1 MTDILKA
8 IHNISKL
15 ENWNI
20 EEVILS
26 SNRAISMGEGLES
39 FVKNAFADTFK
50 IENQNEKHLLFS
62 EIFSYEGSKRT
73 PPDLMIKNSDAFEI
87 KKTEV
92 LSTEIQLNSSH
103 PKSKLFKTSTLINN
117 HCKNCETWEEKN
129 FHYIIGHIPKGKNVL
144 SSIWFIDGSVY
155 AADEEVY
162 TNIKDSISDVLEN
175 SNEFDFSETNEI
187 GRINYVDPLKITN
200 LRIRGMWLLQPPY
213 KVFDY
218 LNLYDNKANFQ
229 SIALISK
236 KHYFNYSEES
246 RKLIEN
252 NPKISIKEVF
262 VKNPN
267 NPIQL
272 IESKLI
278 IFKL

>member
-1 MTDILKA
+1 MTDVLKA
-8 IHNISKL
+8 INNISKL

-20 EEVILS
+20 EEVVLS
-26 SNRAISMGEGLES
+26 SNRALSMGEGLES

-50 IENQNEKHLLFS
+50 TENQNEKNILFS
-62 EIFSYEGSKRT
+62 KIFSYEGSKRT
-73 PPDLMIKNSDAFEI
+73 PPDLMLKNGDAFEV
-87 KKTEV
+87 KKMEA
-92 LSTEIQLNSSH
+92 LNSEIQLNSSH
-103 PKSKLFKTSTLINN
+103 PKAKLFKTSSLLNF
-117 HCKNCETWEEKN
+117 HCKNCELWEEKN
-129 FHYIIGHIPKGKNVL
+129 FYYIIGHIPKGKNVL
-144 SSIWFIDGSVY
+144 SSIWFIDGSLY

-162 TNIKDSISDVLEN
+162 TNIKNSISDVLEN

-218 LNLYDNKANFQ
+218 LELYDYNANFQ
-229 SIALISK
+229 SIALIANEN
-236 KHYFNYSEES
+236 YFNYSEEN

-252 NPKISIKEVF
+252 NSNISITEVY

-267 NPIQL
+267 NPI
-272 IESKLI
+272 EAVN
-278 IFKL
+278 

>member
-73 PPDLMIKNSDAFEI
+73 PPDLMIKNGDAFEI

-218 LNLYDNKANFQ
+218 LELYDYNANFQ
-229 SIALISK
+229 SIALIAYEN
-236 KHYFNYSEES
+236 YFNYSEEN

-252 NPKISIKEVF
+252 NSNISITEVY

>member
-15 ENWNI
+15 ENRNI

-73 PPDLMIKNSDAFEI
+73 PPDLMIKNGDAFEI
-87 KKTEV
+87 KKTEF

-236 KHYFNYSEES
+236 KHYFNYSEEN

>member
-73 PPDLMIKNSDAFEI
+73 PPDLMIKNGDAFEI

-129 FHYIIGHIPKGKNVL
+129 FHYIIGHIPTGKNVL

>member
-8 IHNISKL
+8 INNISKL

-20 EEVILS
+20 EEVVLS
-26 SNRAISMGEGLES
+26 SNRAVSMGEGLES

-50 IENQNEKHLLFS
+50 TENQNEKNILFS

-73 PPDLMIKNSDAFEI
+73 PPDLMLKNGDAFEV
-87 KKTEV
+87 KKMEA
-92 LSTEIQLNSSH
+92 LNSEIQLNSSY
-103 PKSKLFKTSTLINN
+103 PKAKLFKSSSLLNF
-117 HCKNCETWEEKN
+117 HCKNCEIWEEKN
-129 FHYIIGHIPKGKNVL
+129 FYYIIGHVPKGNNVL
-144 SSIWFIDGSVY
+144 SSIWFIDGSLYV
-155 AADEEVY
+155 ADEEVY
-162 TNIKDSISDVLEN
+162 TSIKDSLSNVLKN
-175 SNEFDFSETNEI
+175 SNEFDFSKTNEI

-218 LNLYDNKANFQ
+218 LKLYDYNANFQ
-229 SIALISK
+229 SIALISNEN
-236 KHYFNYSEES
+236 YFNYSEEN

-252 NPKISIKEVF
+252 NSKISITKVF

>member
-73 PPDLMIKNSDAFEI
+73 PPDLMIKNGDAFEI

-103 PKSKLFKTSTLINN
+103 LNSKLFKTSTLINN

-162 TNIKDSISDVLEN
+162 TNIKNSISDVLEN

-218 LNLYDNKANFQ
+218 LELYDYNANFQ
-229 SIALISK
+229 SIALIANEN
-236 KHYFNYSEES
+236 YFNYSEEN

-252 NPKISIKEVF
+252 NSNISITEVY

>member
-73 PPDLMIKNSDAFEI
+73 PPDLMIKNGDAFEI

-213 KVFDY
+213 KVFFFFF
-218 LNLYDNKANFQ
+218 LYDNKANFQ

>member
-73 PPDLMIKNSDAFEI
+73 PPDLMIKNGDAFEI

-144 SSIWFIDGSVY
+144 YSIWFIDGSVY

>member
-1 MTDILKA
+1 MTDVLKS
-8 IHNISKL
+8 INNISKL

-50 IENQNEKHLLFS
+50 IDNQNQKNLTFS
-62 EIFSYEGSKRT
+62 QIFSYEGSKRT
-73 PPDLMIKNSDAFEI
+73 PPDLMIKNGDAFEI
-87 KKTEV
+87 KKMEV
-92 LSTEIQLNSSH
+92 LNSEIQLNSSH
-103 PKSKLFKTSTLINN
+103 PKAKLFKSSSLLNY
-117 HCKNCETWEEKN
+117 HCKNCEIWEEKN
-129 FHYIIGHIPKGKNVL
+129 FYYIIGHIPKGKNVL
-144 SSIWFIDGSVY
+144 SSIWFIDGSLY

-162 TNIKDSISDVLEN
+162 INIKNSLSDVLEN

-218 LNLYDNKANFQ
+218 LELYDYNTSFQ
-229 SIALISK
+229 SIALISNEN
-236 KHYFNYSEES
+236 YFNYSDES
-246 RKLIEN
+246 RGLIEN
-252 NPKISIKEVF
+252 NSKISITEVN

-272 IESKLI
+272 IKSKLI
-278 IFKL
+278 IFKI

>member
-1 MTDILKA
+1 MTDVLKS
-8 IHNISKL
+8 INNISKL

-50 IENQNEKHLLFS
+50 IDNQNQKNLTFS
-62 EIFSYEGSKRT
+62 QIFSYEGSKRT
-73 PPDLMIKNSDAFEI
+73 PPDLMIKNGDAFEI
-87 KKTEV
+87 KKMEV
-92 LSTEIQLNSSH
+92 LNSEIQLNSSH
-103 PKSKLFKTSTLINN
+103 PKAKLFKSSSLLNY
-117 HCKNCETWEEKN
+117 HCKNCEIWEEKN
-129 FHYIIGHIPKGKNVL
+129 FYYIIGHIPKGKNVL
-144 SSIWFIDGSVY
+144 SSIWFIDGSLY

-162 TNIKDSISDVLEN
+162 INIKNSLSDVLEN

-218 LNLYDNKANFQ
+218 LELYDYNTSFQ
-229 SIALISK
+229 SIALISNEN
-236 KHYFNYSEES
+236 YFNYSDES
-246 RKLIEN
+246 RGLIEN
-252 NPKISIKEVF
+252 NSKISITEVN

-272 IESKLI
+272 IKSKLI

>member
-8 IHNISKL
+8 INNISKL
-15 ENWNI
+15 ENCNI
-20 EEVILS
+20 EEVVLS
-26 SNRAISMGEGLES
+26 SNRAVSMGEGLES

-50 IENQNEKHLLFS
+50 TENQNEKNILFS

-73 PPDLMIKNSDAFEI
+73 PPDLMLKNGDAFEV
-87 KKTEV
+87 KKMEA
-92 LSTEIQLNSSH
+92 LNSEIQLNSSH
-103 PKSKLFKTSTLINN
+103 PKAKLFKSSSLLNF
-117 HCKNCETWEEKN
+117 HCKNCEIWEEKN
-129 FHYIIGHIPKGKNVL
+129 FYYIIGHVPKGNNVL
-144 SSIWFIDGSVY
+144 SSIWFIDGSLY

-162 TNIKDSISDVLEN
+162 TSIKDSLSNVLKN
-175 SNEFDFSETNEI
+175 SNEFDFSKTNEI

-218 LNLYDNKANFQ
+218 LKLYDYNANFQ
-229 SIALISK
+229 SIALITNEN
-236 KHYFNYSEES
+236 YFNYSEKN

-252 NPKISIKEVF
+252 NSKISITKVL

>member
-73 PPDLMIKNSDAFEI
+73 PPDLMIKNGDAFEI

-162 TNIKDSISDVLEN
+162 TNIKNSISDVLEN

-218 LNLYDNKANFQ
+218 LELYDYNANFQ
-229 SIALISK
+229 SIALIANEN
-236 KHYFNYSEES
+236 YFNYSEEN

-252 NPKISIKEVF
+252 NSNISITEVY

>member
-8 IHNISKL
+8 INNISKL
-15 ENWNI
+15 ENCNI
-20 EEVILS
+20 EEVVLS
-26 SNRAISMGEGLES
+26 SNRAVSMGEGLES

-50 IENQNEKHLLFS
+50 TENQNEKNILFS

-73 PPDLMIKNSDAFEI
+73 PPDLMLKNGDAFEV
-87 KKTEV
+87 KKMEA
-92 LSTEIQLNSSH
+92 LNSEIQLNSSH
-103 PKSKLFKTSTLINN
+103 PKAKLFKSSSLLNF
-117 HCKNCETWEEKN
+117 HCKNCEIWEEKN
-129 FHYIIGHIPKGKNVL
+129 FYYIIGHVPKGNNVL
-144 SSIWFIDGSVY
+144 SSIWFIDGSLY

-162 TNIKDSISDVLEN
+162 TSIKDSLSNVLKN
-175 SNEFDFSETNEI
+175 SNEFDFSKTNEI

-218 LNLYDNKANFQ
+218 LKLYDYNANFQ
-229 SIALISK
+229 SIALISNEN
-236 KHYFNYSEES
+236 YFNYSEKN

-252 NPKISIKEVF
+252 NSKISITKVF

>member
-73 PPDLMIKNSDAFEI
+73 PPDLMIKNGDAFEI

-144 SSIWFIDGSVY
+144 YSIWFIDGSVY

-236 KHYFNYSEES
+236 KHYFNYSEEN

>member
-1 MTDILKA
+1 
-8 IHNISKL
+8 
-15 ENWNI
+15 
-20 EEVILS
+20 
-26 SNRAISMGEGLES
+26 
-39 FVKNAFADTFK
+39 
-50 IENQNEKHLLFS
+50 
-62 EIFSYEGSKRT
+62 
-73 PPDLMIKNSDAFEI
+73 
-87 KKTEV
+87 
-92 LSTEIQLNSSH
+92 
-103 PKSKLFKTSTLINN
+103 
-117 HCKNCETWEEKN
+117 
-129 FHYIIGHIPKGKNVL
+129 
-144 SSIWFIDGSVY
+144 
-155 AADEEVY
+155 
-162 TNIKDSISDVLEN
+162 
-175 SNEFDFSETNEI
+175 
-187 GRINYVDPLKITN
+187 
-200 LRIRGMWLLQPPY
+200 MWLLQPPY

>member
-73 PPDLMIKNSDAFEI
+73 PPDLMIKNGDAFEI

-155 AADEEVY
+155 AAD
-162 TNIKDSISDVLEN
+162 
-175 SNEFDFSETNEI
+175 
-187 GRINYVDPLKITN
+187 R
-200 LRIRGMWLLQPPY
+200 R
-213 KVFDY
+213 
-218 LNLYDNKANFQ
+218 
-229 SIALISK
+229 
-236 KHYFNYSEES
+236 
-246 RKLIEN
+246 
-252 NPKISIKEVF
+252 
-262 VKNPN
+262 
-267 NPIQL
+267 
-272 IESKLI
+272 
-278 IFKL
+278 

>member
-8 IHNISKL
+8 INNISKL

-20 EEVILS
+20 EEVVLS
-26 SNRAISMGEGLES
+26 SNRAVSMGEGLES

-50 IENQNEKHLLFS
+50 TENQNEKNILFS

-73 PPDLMIKNSDAFEI
+73 PPDLMLKNGDAFEV
-87 KKTEV
+87 KKMEA
-92 LSTEIQLNSSH
+92 LNSEIQLNSSH
-103 PKSKLFKTSTLINN
+103 PKAKLFKSSSLLNF
-117 HCKNCETWEEKN
+117 HCKNCEIWEEKN
-129 FHYIIGHIPKGKNVL
+129 FYYIIGHIPKGNNVL
-144 SSIWFIDGSVY
+144 SSIWFIDGSLY

-162 TNIKDSISDVLEN
+162 TSIKDSLSNVLKN
-175 SNEFDFSETNEI
+175 SNEFDFSKTNEI

-213 KVFDY
+213 KVFEY
-218 LNLYDNKANFQ
+218 LELYDYNANFQ
-229 SIALISK
+229 SIALISNEN
-236 KHYFNYSEES
+236 FNNYSEEN

-252 NPKISIKEVF
+252 NSKISITDVY

-267 NPIQL
+267 NPVQL
-272 IESKLI
+272 IKSKLI
-278 IFKL
+278 IYKL

>member
-73 PPDLMIKNSDAFEI
+73 PPDLMIKNGDAFEI

-200 LRIRGMWLLQPPY
+200 LRIRGMWLLQPP
-213 KVFDY
+213 
-218 LNLYDNKANFQ
+218 
-229 SIALISK
+229 
-236 KHYFNYSEES
+236 
-246 RKLIEN
+246 
-252 NPKISIKEVF
+252 
-262 VKNPN
+262 
-267 NPIQL
+267 
-272 IESKLI
+272 
-278 IFKL
+278 

>member
-73 PPDLMIKNSDAFEI
+73 PPDLMIKNGDAFEI

-162 TNIKDSISDVLEN
+162 TYIKDSKSDVLEN
-175 SNEFDFSETNEI
+175 INEYDFSETNEI

>member
-1 MTDILKA
+1 MTNILEA
-8 IHNISKL
+8 INNIINQSQFNVTNLFSGK
-15 ENWNI
+15 
-20 EEVILS
+20 
-26 SNRAISMGEGLES
+26 NRINNVGEGLEN
-39 FVKNAFADTFK
+39 FIKNAFANTFTE
-50 IENQNEKHLLFS
+50 ENEMLRLQNFS
-62 EIFSYEGSKRT
+62 EIYSWLGNQNH
-73 PPDLMIKNSDAFEI
+73 PPDLMLKNGDAFEV
-87 KKTEV
+87 KKMEA
-92 LSTEIQLNSSH
+92 LNSEIQLNSSH
-103 PKSKLFKTSTLINN
+103 PKAKLFKTSSLLNF
-117 HCKNCETWEEKN
+117 HCKNCELWEEKN
-129 FHYIIGHIPKGKNVL
+129 FYYIIGHIPKGKNVL
-144 SSIWFIDGSVY
+144 SSIWFIDGSLY

-162 TNIKDSISDVLEN
+162 TNIKNSISDVLEN

-218 LNLYDNKANFQ
+218 LELYDYNANFQ
-229 SIALISK
+229 SIALIANEN
-236 KHYFNYSEES
+236 YFNYSEEN

-252 NPKISIKEVF
+252 NSNISITEVY

>member
-73 PPDLMIKNSDAFEI
+73 PPDLMIKNGDAFEI

-162 TNIKDSISDVLEN
+162 TNIKDSICDVLEN

-218 LNLYDNKANFQ
+218 LNLYDNKAN
-229 SIALISK
+229 ILIR
-236 KHYFNYSEES
+236 Y
-246 RKLIEN
+246 
-252 NPKISIKEVF
+252 IS
-262 VKNPN
+262 
-267 NPIQL
+267 
-272 IESKLI
+272 
-278 IFKL
+278 

>member
-73 PPDLMIKNSDAFEI
+73 PPDLMIKNGDAFEI

-218 LNLYDNKANFQ
+218 LELYDYNANFQ
-229 SIALISK
+229 SIALIANEN
-236 KHYFNYSEES
+236 YFNYSEEN

-252 NPKISIKEVF
+252 NSNISITEVY

-272 IESKLI
+272 IESKSI

>member
-8 IHNISKL
+8 INNISKL
-15 ENWNI
+15 ENCNI
-20 EEVILS
+20 EEVVLS
-26 SNRAISMGEGLES
+26 SNRAVSMGEGLES

-50 IENQNEKHLLFS
+50 TENQNEKNILFS

-73 PPDLMIKNSDAFEI
+73 PPDLMLKNGDAFEV
-87 KKTEV
+87 KKMEV
-92 LSTEIQLNSSH
+92 LNSEIQLNSSH
-103 PKSKLFKTSTLINN
+103 PKAKLFKSSSLLNF
-117 HCKNCETWEEKN
+117 HCKNCEIWEEKN
-129 FHYIIGHIPKGKNVL
+129 FYYIIGHVPKGNNVL
-144 SSIWFIDGSVY
+144 SSIWFIDGSLY

-162 TNIKDSISDVLEN
+162 TSIKDSLSNVLKN
-175 SNEFDFSETNEI
+175 SNEFDFSKTNEI

-218 LNLYDNKANFQ
+218 LKLYDYNANFQ
-229 SIALISK
+229 SIALITNEN
-236 KHYFNYSEES
+236 YFNYSEKN

-252 NPKISIKEVF
+252 NSKISITKVL

>member
-8 IHNISKL
+8 INNISKL
-15 ENWNI
+15 ENCNI
-20 EEVILS
+20 EEVVLS
-26 SNRAISMGEGLES
+26 SNRAVSMGEGLES

-50 IENQNEKHLLFS
+50 TENQNEKNILFS

-73 PPDLMIKNSDAFEI
+73 PPDLMLKNGDAFEV
-87 KKTEV
+87 KKMEA
-92 LSTEIQLNSSH
+92 LNSEIQLNSSH
-103 PKSKLFKTSTLINN
+103 PKAKLFKSSSLLNF
-117 HCKNCETWEEKN
+117 HCKNCEIWEEKN
-129 FHYIIGHIPKGKNVL
+129 FYYIIGHVPKGNNVL
-144 SSIWFIDGSVY
+144 SSIWFIDGSLY

-162 TNIKDSISDVLEN
+162 TSIKDSLSNVLKN
-175 SNEFDFSETNEI
+175 SNEFDFSKTNEI

-218 LNLYDNKANFQ
+218 LKLYDYNANFQ
-229 SIALISK
+229 SIALISNEN
-236 KHYFNYSEES
+236 YFNYSEEN

-252 NPKISIKEVF
+252 NSKISITKVL

>member
-8 IHNISKL
+8 INNISKL

-20 EEVILS
+20 EEVVLS
-26 SNRAISMGEGLES
+26 SNRTVSMGEGLES

-50 IENQNEKHLLFS
+50 TENQNEKNILFS

-73 PPDLMIKNSDAFEI
+73 PPDLMLKNGDAFEV
-87 KKTEV
+87 KKMEA
-92 LSTEIQLNSSH
+92 LNSEIQLNSSH
-103 PKSKLFKTSTLINN
+103 PKAKLFKSSSLLNF
-117 HCKNCETWEEKN
+117 HCKNCEIWEEKN
-129 FHYIIGHIPKGKNVL
+129 FYYIIGHVPKGNNVL
-144 SSIWFIDGSVY
+144 SSIWFIDGSLY

-162 TNIKDSISDVLEN
+162 TSIKDSLSNVLKN
-175 SNEFDFSETNEI
+175 SSEFDFSKTNEI

-218 LNLYDNKANFQ
+218 LKLYDYNANFQ
-229 SIALISK
+229 SIALISNEN
-236 KHYFNYSEES
+236 YFNYSEEN

-252 NPKISIKEVF
+252 NSKISITKVF

>member
-1 MTDILKA
+1 
-8 IHNISKL
+8 
-15 ENWNI
+15 
-20 EEVILS
+20 
-26 SNRAISMGEGLES
+26 MGEGLES

-73 PPDLMIKNSDAFEI
+73 PPDLMIKNGDAFEI

-129 FHYIIGHIPKGKNVL
+129 FHYIIGHIPKGKNLL